1 LNEVRKHVETGRG
14 TETKGGTKIPNLA
27 WNGFAEEKREKNGRF
42 KRAKVS
48 WSDHGKGI
56 ERALEAGAP
65 GAGLGNNILVEQY
78 IVLYCAQYIVLLSF
92 TITIYCII
100 DF

>member
-1 LNEVRKHVETGRG
+1 MPIRVKDTRCMGSFKAFVASCNVKTRLNEVREHVETGRG

-48 WSDHGKGI
+48 WSDHVKGVK
-56 ERALEAGAP
+56 RALEAGARKREERASV
-65 GAGLGNNILVEQY
+65 G
-78 IVLYCAQYIVLLSF
+78 
-92 TITIYCII
+92 
-100 DF
+100 